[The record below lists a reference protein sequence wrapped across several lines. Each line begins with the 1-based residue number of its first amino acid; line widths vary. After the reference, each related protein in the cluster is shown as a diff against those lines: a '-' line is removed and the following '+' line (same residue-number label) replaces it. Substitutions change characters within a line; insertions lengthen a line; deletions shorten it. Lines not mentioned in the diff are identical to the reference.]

1 MKISLRW
8 LNEFVD
14 IKEYFERPDQLA
26 QLLTSTGLEVEEIHD
41 GSQQFKFVKT
51 AMILEKDKHPDAEKL
66 TLCKVTTGE
75 GVIHQIVCGA
85 KNHKAHDKVILA
97 LPGAVLPG
105 NFAIKNSVIRGV
117 ASGGMLCSYKELG
130 LADTSEGIAILPEN
144 TPIGIDFSEYA
155 ELNDVTFELKVTPN
169 RADCLSHIGLAR
181 EISCLLNRT
190 FKKPPFKELA
200 PPQSPLSIELTVLN
214 PEMCPRYTGR
224 VIRTVKVGPS
234 PTWLKKRLESVG
246 LNSINNVVDI
256 TNYVM
261 MEWGQPLH
269 AFDLRNIQGGLI
281 RVGKA
286 TPQEKFTTLDGSELT
301 LRGDE
306 LMIQD
311 AHRSLCMAGVIGGKN
326 SGVQDDTQDIFLES
340 AFFAPQWVRKSARN
354 HGLSTDSGYRFS
366 RGVDPHVTLEA
377 LDRATQL
384 IGEIAGGTLGSQV
397 FEIKSRE
404 NPPPTISIQ
413 AATISQRL
421 GYAVDTKKFESW
433 MLRLGCQIEKIEDT
447 YTVTPPSWRFDIEMD
462 MDLVEEYARL
472 NGYEHIPETLPPL
485 VKAPSKHDATYSFQ
499 SCLIN
504 IMTSLGYS
512 QALNFAFVGSKK
524 QNQFIGDKELL
535 LKMGLYIPN
544 QPVALMNPLNEQMD
558 VMRAT
563 LSMGL
568 IDNLHHNFHH
578 SVDSGRLFE
587 VGTIFEHTSAANG
600 TTYTEHHRWAGVAW
614 GWPTNLWTKDLSVP
628 VVMDLKQS
636 IEETLSL
643 LGFKN
648 WQWQKLT
655 TAEGLPPF
663 LHPGQSVALQL
674 NGKKIGFLGTLH
686 PSLREEMKI
695 RCDAALFEFET
706 EKLMK
711 EGQPTQNVAPLSKF
725 QSVDRDLS
733 LLMSKSV
740 GAGLVQQE
748 ILQAGGPTLK
758 SVFPIDLYEGD
769 KLTIGQKSIT
779 YRLRF
784 QNHEGTLTDDLV
796 QKNMDNILLNIKK
809 HWEIHV
815 R

>member
-26 QLLTSTGLEVEEIHD
+26 HLLTSTGLEVEEIHD

-51 AMILEKDKHPDAEKL
+51 ALILEKDKHPDAEKL
-66 TLCKVTTGE
+66 SLCKVTTGE

-85 KNHKAHDKVILA
+85 KNHKAQDKVVVA
-97 LPGAVLPG
+97 LPGAILPG

-130 LADTSEGIAILPEN
+130 LADTSDGIAILPEN
-144 TPIGIDFSEYA
+144 APIGMDFAEYA

-181 EISCLLNRT
+181 EISCLLDRP
-190 FKKPPFKELA
+190 FKKPTFKEL
-200 PPQSPLSIELTVLN
+200 PLSSNPLTIQISVLN

-224 VIRTVKVGPS
+224 IIQNVKVGPS

-269 AFDLRNIQGGLI
+269 AFDLRHIQGGQV

-286 TPQEKFTTLDGSELT
+286 TQQEKFTTLDGSELT

-340 AFFAPQWVRKSARN
+340 AFFAPQWARRSARN
-354 HGLSTDSGYRFS
+354 HGLNTDSGYRFS
-366 RGVDPHVTLEA
+366 RGVDPNVTLEA
-377 LDRATQL
+377 LNRATQL
-384 IGEIAGGTLGSQV
+384 LNEVAGGTLGSKI
-397 FEIKSRE
+397 FEVKSIDHA
-404 NPPPTISIQ
+404 PVLISIKPE
-413 AATISQRL
+413 TISQRL
-421 GYAVDTKKFESW
+421 GYAVDAKKLESW
-433 MLRLGCQIEKIEDT
+433 MARLGCQIEKVGEA
-447 YTVTPPSWRFDIEMD
+447 YNVSPPSWRFDLEID

-472 NGYEHIPETLPPL
+472 HGYEHIPETLPAL
-485 VKAPSKHDATYSFQ
+485 SKAPTKHDPKYSFQ
-499 SCLIN
+499 SHLIN
-504 IMTSLGYS
+504 LMTSLGYS
-512 QALNFAFVGSKK
+512 QALNFAFVSEKK
-524 QNQFIGDKELL
+524 QNKFTGDRDLFLKTGLSLPTKPVTLL
-535 LKMGLYIPN
+535 
-544 QPVALMNPLNEQMD
+544 NPLNEQVN
-558 VMRAT
+558 VMRTT

-568 IDNLHHNFHH
+568 LDNLHHNFHH
-578 SVDSGRLFE
+578 SVDAGRLFE
-587 VGTIFEHTSAANG
+587 LGAVFDQNNNG
-600 TTYTEHHRWAGVAW
+600 TSYIENQRWAGMAW
-614 GWPTNLWTKDLSVP
+614 GWPTNLWTKDLKVP

-636 IEETLSL
+636 VEETLTL

-648 WQWQKLT
+648 WQWHKPT
-655 TAEGLPPF
+655 EVGGLPHF
-663 LHPGQSVALQL
+663 LHPGQAVILEL

-686 PSLREEMKI
+686 PALREEMKI

-706 EKLMK
+706 EKLL
-711 EGQPTQNVAPLSKF
+711 GTNQAAPQAMTAISKF
-725 QSVDRDLS
+725 QVVERDLS
-733 LLMSKSV
+733 LLMPKLL
-740 GAGLVQQE
+740 GAGLVQSE
-748 ILQAGGPTLK
+748 MYRAGGLSLK
-758 SVFPIDLYEGD
+758 SVFPIDLYEGE
-769 KLTIGQKSIT
+769 KLADGQKSIT

-784 QNHEGTLTDDLV
+784 QNDDGTLTDDQV
-796 QKNMDNILLNIKK
+796 QKNMENILLNIKK
-809 HWEIHV
+809 HWEIQV

>member
-14 IKEYFERPDQLA
+14 IQEYFERPDQLA
-26 QLLTSTGLEVEEIHD
+26 HLLTTTGLEVEEIRD
-41 GSQQFKFVKT
+41 GAQQFKFVKT

-85 KNHKAHDKVILA
+85 KNHKAQDKVVVA
-97 LPGAVLPG
+97 LPGAILPG

-130 LADTSEGIAILPEN
+130 LADTSDGIAILPEE
-144 TPIGIDFSEYA
+144 TPIGINFADYA

-181 EISCLLNRT
+181 EISCLLNRP
-190 FKKPPFKELA
+190 FKKPASKEWPA
-200 PPQSPLSIELTVLN
+200 PTSPLSMELVVLD

-224 VIRTVKVGPS
+224 VIQNVKVGAS
-234 PTWLKKRLESVG
+234 PAWLKKRLESVG

-269 AFDLRNIQGGLI
+269 AFDLRNIQGGVI

-286 TPQEKFTTLDGSELT
+286 IPQEKFTTLDGSTLT

-311 AHRSLCMAGVIGGKN
+311 AHRSLCMAGIIGGKN
-326 SGVQDDTQDIFLES
+326 SGVQEDTQDIFLES

-354 HGLSTDSGYRFS
+354 HGLNTDSGYRFS
-366 RGVDPHVTLEA
+366 RGVDPYVTVEA

-384 IGEIAGGTLGSQV
+384 ISEMAGGTPGSKV
-397 FEIKSRE
+397 FEVKSRE
-404 NPPPTISIQ
+404 NLPPTITIQ
-413 AATISQRL
+413 IETIAQRL
-421 GYAVDTKKFESW
+421 GYAVDVNKFESW
-433 MLRLGCQIEKIEDT
+433 MLRLGCQMEKSGQSYAIK
-447 YTVTPPSWRFDIEMD
+447 PPSCRFDLEID

-472 NGYEHIPETLPPL
+472 NGYDHIPETLPPL
-485 VKAPSKHDATYSFQ
+485 VKAPSKHDVTYGFQ
-499 SCLIN
+499 SRLIN

-512 QALNFAFVGSKK
+512 QAMNFAFVGCKK
-524 QNQFIGDKELL
+524 QNQFMGDKDLFTP
-535 LKMGLYIPN
+535 MGLHLPS
-544 QPVALMNPLNEQMD
+544 QSVSLMNPLNEQMD
-558 VMRAT
+558 VMRST
-563 LSMGL
+563 LCMGL

-578 SVDSGRLFE
+578 SVETGRLFE
-587 VGTIFEHTSAANG
+587 VGPIFEHTAATGNA
-600 TTYTEHHRWAGVAW
+600 YTEHHRWAGIAW
-614 GWPTNLWTKDLSVP
+614 GWPVNLWTKDLSIP

-648 WQWQKLT
+648 WQWHKAT
-655 TAEGLPPF
+655 SGTENLPHF
-663 LHPGQSVALQL
+663 LHPGQSVVLQL

-695 RCDAALFEFET
+695 RCDAALFEFEA
-706 EKLMK
+706 EKLIN
-711 EGQPTQNVAPLSKF
+711 ERPSHQNVTPLSKF
-725 QSVDRDLS
+725 QAVDRDLS
-733 LLMSKSV
+733 LLMPKAV
-740 GAGLVQQE
+740 GAGLVQQG
-748 ILQAGGPTLK
+748 ILKAGGATLK
-758 SVFPIDLYEGD
+758 SVIPIDLYQGE
-769 KLTIGQKSIT
+769 KLADGLKSIT

-784 QNHEGTLTDDLV
+784 QNHEGTLTDDEV

-809 HWEIHV
+809 HWEIQV